1 MVAPITHKILA
12 LGLAALLLVQY
23 APVVWLMDSGEH
35 EATCT
40 HCNDSFCVRHA
51 KGHGSHDE
59 HHPMASDHQQRTPQH
74 GTPQDGAM
82 HTHHADGKP
91 QFCTCNH
98 GQPQALST
106 VVVDKVVLPVPHGVE
121 QPYALQTLLSAPDTL
136 LVAPFASRLFHPPR
150 A

>member
-1 MVAPITHKILA
+1 MVASITHKTLA

-23 APVVWLMDSGEH
+23 APVVWLMDSGGH

-40 HCNDSFCVRHA
+40 HCHEGFCVRHA
-51 KGHGSHDE
+51 KGHGSHDG
-59 HHPMASDHQQRTPQH
+59 HHAMASNQQS
-74 GTPQDGAM
+74 AM
-82 HTHHADGKP
+82 HTAKHSHHAEGKP

-106 VVVDKVVLPVPHGVE
+106 VVVDKVVLYAPHGVE
-121 QPYALQTLLSAPDTL
+121 RPYALQTLLSAPDTL
-136 LVAPFASRLFHPPR
+136 PVAHFTSGLFHPPR